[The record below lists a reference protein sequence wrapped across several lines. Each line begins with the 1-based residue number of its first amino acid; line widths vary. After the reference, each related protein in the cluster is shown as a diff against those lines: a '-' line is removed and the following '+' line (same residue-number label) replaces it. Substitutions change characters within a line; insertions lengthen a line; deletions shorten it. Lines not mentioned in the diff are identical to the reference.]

1 MIRVVE
7 GWRTDERHLMVVDDI
22 ILEDAP
28 LEGDSPIS
36 KILWG
41 CDPVVDVFGCG
52 LGEQLRGVQLEIND
66 LIGDIQEGHGLIK
79 GYLALSDDAKI
90 VTEKFNNDIRKIIR
104 FSGTI
109 PPQYVVPSII
119 APEVYQHLWQLY
131 AKAFEICGVSQI
143 NATGTTAEGLTSAV
157 GQRTYQDQQTERFL
171 ETVRAYE
178 DFVTRGIAPNIMRCA
193 NENMSV
199 RSFVGTR
206 VAKKIQWSSD
216 MATID
221 AEIRC
226 YPGSMLPDTPAGR
239 MSWGQDMLQLG
250 ADPGTVMENI
260 GIQDPD
266 DILRRLMARRFIIQK
281 NIESIVRKGNYVGP
295 EPSDD
300 HKLAMDLVNDAYAE
314 ARLDGVP
321 EERKQMLL
329 NYMRSTQ
336 GFIDR
341 MAQAAQ
347 AAAQSA
353 QPLTQQASQQ

>member
-1 MIRVVE
+1 
-7 GWRTDERHLMVVDDI
+7 
-22 ILEDAP
+22 
-28 LEGDSPIS
+28 
-36 KILWG
+36 
-41 CDPVVDVFGCG
+41 
-52 LGEQLRGVQLEIND
+52 
-66 LIGDIQEGHGLIK
+66 
-79 GYLALSDDAKI
+79 
-90 VTEKFNNDIRKIIR
+90 
-104 FSGTI
+104 
-109 PPQYVVPSII
+109 
-119 APEVYQHLWQLY
+119 
-131 AKAFEICGVSQI
+131 
-143 NATGTTAEGLTSAV
+143 
-157 GQRTYQDQQTERFL
+157 
-171 ETVRAYE
+171 
-178 DFVTRGIAPNIMRCA
+178 
-193 NENMSV
+193 
-199 RSFVGTR
+199 
-206 VAKKIQWSSD
+206 
-216 MATID
+216 
-221 AEIRC
+221 
-226 YPGSMLPDTPAGR
+226 
-239 MSWGQDMLQLG
+239 MLQLG